1 MNTAEF
7 LTISAAM
14 VPDREALVSGEQRI
28 AYAEM
33 QSRVTRLANKP

>member
-14 VPDREALVSGEQRI
+14 VPEREALVSGEQRI

-33 QSRVTRLANKP
+33 QSRVMRLANAL